1 MDPGGKFLYV
11 TNPSTNALTV
21 LSIASNGALA
31 VAPGTPITAGT
42 SPVAVAV
49 HPSGQYVYVANQ
61 GSSNVS
67 AYSIASNGTPTQIT
81 DSPFTVVAAPVFVTW
96 DPNGK
101 WLYVGGQTSRE
112 ISEYQFTTT
121 NGTLAPSLQSVTTSV
136 APTSIGLT
144 Q

>member
-1 MDPGGKFLYV
+1 
-11 TNPSTNALTV
+11 
-21 LSIASNGALA
+21 
-31 VAPGTPITAGT
+31 
-42 SPVAVAV
+42 
-49 HPSGQYVYVANQ
+49 
-61 GSSNVS
+61 VS